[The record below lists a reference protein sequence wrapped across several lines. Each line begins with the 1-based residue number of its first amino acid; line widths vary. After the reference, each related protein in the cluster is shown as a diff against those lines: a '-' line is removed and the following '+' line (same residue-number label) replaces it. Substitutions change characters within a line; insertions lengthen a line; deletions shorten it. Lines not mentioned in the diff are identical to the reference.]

1 MALDHEAA
9 VTAPSL
15 LTALPDTVVVA
26 DARGRIA
33 YVNPHVRV
41 LLGYATAAVL
51 GQPLEVLMPERFR
64 RGHDGDY
71 SRFLAT
77 GEGELAGRTTQLP
90 ALHARGHEV
99 TVDVTLA
106 MVPPPDGAGPEEA
119 GVVAVLRDASTTILL
134 ERQLMVSRY
143 LAATLRVTAA
153 LTEARDA
160 DVAFRDL
167 LPTLC
172 TELDW
177 DTATLWQPDR
187 TTGSLSHVGTWTAP
201 DQEPGALHAASR
213 AQRFRRGTGLP
224 GLVWTRRS
232 PVAVGNLW
240 EDPTFLRAE
249 AARAD
254 GIRSGVAFPVVHGDE
269 LLAVCELFSREERPV
284 PAELLDVPT
293 HAGRQI
299 GQFLGRLRAESE
311 VRQLAETLQRSLL
324 PSHLPAIRGVELAAR
339 YRPGGGA
346 GLVGGD
352 TYDVMP
358 LPDGRWLVLIADVCG
373 TGAEAAAVTALTRHT
388 ARAAASPAE
397 VLRAVNA
404 ALLRARTDGPL
415 RFVTAC
421 CLVLSPGP
429 GGVCATVGVA
439 GHPLPVL
446 ACPDGPREIG
456 VARRPLGITPDLDV
470 PVVEVALPPGT
481 TMVLYTDGVTEARDD
496 TGEQFGEEGL
506 LQVLRWLPDGAEAT
520 VEAITAAVEEQLRG

>member
-249 AARAD
+249 AARRV
-254 GIRSGVAFPVVHGDE
+254 GGP
-269 LLAVCELFSREERPV
+269 
-284 PAELLDVPT
+284 
-293 HAGRQI
+293 
-299 GQFLGRLRAESE
+299 
-311 VRQLAETLQRSLL
+311 
-324 PSHLPAIRGVELAAR
+324 AAR
-339 YRPGGGA
+339 R
-346 GLVGGD
+346 D
-352 TYDVMP
+352 
-358 LPDGRWLVLIADVCG
+358 
-373 TGAEAAAVTALTRHT
+373 AAAQPAALT
-388 ARAAASPAE
+388 P
-397 VLRAVNA
+397 
-404 ALLRARTDGPL
+404 
-415 RFVTAC
+415 
-421 CLVLSPGP
+421 
-429 GGVCATVGVA
+429 A
-439 GHPLPVL
+439 GHPRRRAGRPLPARRRRRTRRRGHL
-446 ACPDGPREIG
+446 RRHAA
-456 VARRPLGITPDLDV
+456 ARRPLAGAHRRRLRHRCRGRGRHGADP
-470 PVVEVALPPGT
+470 AHRPG
-481 TMVLYTDGVTEARDD
+481 GREPGGRDD
-496 TGEQFGEEGL
+496 
-506 LQVLRWLPDGAEAT
+506 
-520 VEAITAAVEEQLRG
+520 RGPGR

>member
-1 MALDHEAA
+1 MSLDHEAA

-26 DARGRIA
+26 DATGCIT

-41 LLGYATAAVL
+41 LLGYEPAAVL
-51 GQPLEVLMPERFR
+51 GRPLEVLMPERFR
-64 RGHDGDY
+64 RGHGTDY
-71 SRFLAT
+71 SRFLST

-90 ALHARGHEV
+90 ALHADGHEV

-106 MVPPPDGAGPEEA
+106 MVPPPEGAGPEEA

-177 DTATLWQPDR
+177 DTATLWQPDEH
-187 TTGSLSHVGTWTAP
+187 TGRLAHAGTWTAP
-201 DQEPGALHAASR
+201 GEPCGALHEASR
-213 AQRFRRGTGLP
+213 RHSFARGEGLP
-224 GLVWTRRS
+224 GLTWAQRT
-232 PVAVGNLW
+232 PVVVEDLW
-240 EDPTFLRAE
+240 SDPRFVRVD
-249 AARAD
+249 AARTD
-254 GIRSGVAFPVVHGDE
+254 GIRSAVAFPVVRGDD
-269 LLAVCELFSREERPV
+269 LLAVCELFSREARPV
-284 PAELLDVPT
+284 PAELADVLA

-311 VRQLAETLQRSLL
+311 VRQLADTLQRSLL

-339 YRPGGGA
+339 YRPGGGT

-373 TGAEAAAVTALTRHT
+373 TGAEAAAVTALDRK
-388 ARAAASPAE
+388 S
-397 VLRAVNA
+397 
-404 ALLRARTDGPL
+404 
-415 RFVTAC
+415 
-421 CLVLSPGP
+421 
-429 GGVCATVGVA
+429 
-439 GHPLPVL
+439 
-446 ACPDGPREIG
+446 
-456 VARRPLGITPDLDV
+456 
-470 PVVEVALPPGT
+470 VV
-481 TMVLYTDGVTEARDD
+481 
-496 TGEQFGEEGL
+496 
-506 LQVLRWLPDGAEAT
+506 
-520 VEAITAAVEEQLRG
+520 